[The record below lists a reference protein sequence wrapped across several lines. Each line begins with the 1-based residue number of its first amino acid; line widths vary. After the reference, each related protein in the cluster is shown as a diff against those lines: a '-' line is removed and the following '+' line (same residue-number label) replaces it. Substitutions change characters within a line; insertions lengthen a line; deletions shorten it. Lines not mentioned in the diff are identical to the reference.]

1 MVPLLR
7 RCRLLPYLN
16 LTARLGA
23 LRIPI
28 AGGLGEQLL
37 SNAEPWLDIVL
48 GRLLAARSGSFVDV
62 GVNIGQTLVKVLR
75 VDPAREYWGFEP
87 NPSALAYV
95 SSLVRLNA
103 LGNVHLVCGALSDHN
118 DTERLFF
125 SSPCDSSASI
135 VEGFRPS
142 DFYRANCSVSVIAG
156 DQFFDEMKINAIAVL
171 KIDVEGGELEVLRGM
186 RRTIMRTRP
195 FIICELLP
203 VYEEST
209 TVGRFRRRR
218 SDEVVSLM
226 RDLNYRIA
234 RLEPD
239 GRQVPL
245 NGIETHGDLA
255 LTNYLFVPGEASSIS
270 AGGER

>member
-16 LTARLGA
+16 LTARLGT

-37 SNAEPWLDIVL
+37 SNAEPWLDVVL
-48 GRLLAARSGSFVDV
+48 ERLLAARPGSFVDV
-62 GVNIGQTLVKVLR
+62 GVNIGQTLVKVLKA
-75 VDPAREYWGFEP
+75 DPARQYWGFEP
-87 NPSALAYV
+87 NPAALAYV

-103 LGNVHLVCGALSDHN
+103 IGNVHLVCGALSDHN
-118 DTERLFF
+118 ATEALFL

-142 DFYRANCSVSVIAG
+142 DFYRAKCSVLAIAG
-156 DQFFDEMKINAIAVL
+156 DQFFDAMNVHAIAIL
-171 KIDVEGGELEVLRGM
+171 KIDVEGGELEVLRGL

-195 FIICELLP
+195 FIICEVLP

-209 TVGRFRRRR
+209 AVGRFRRGR

-234 RLEPD
+234 RLAPD

-245 NGIETHGDLA
+245 NEIETHSDLA
-255 LTNYLFVPGEASSIS
+255 LTNYLFVPG
-270 AGGER
+270 GESPI